1 TDCGCDRS
9 TPCRRGCCRGL
20 PGQIILSGHQTAD
33 PWAFLRAA
41 SLSGL
46 ILIADLCRSSRTRF
60 WVVGGRG
67 TATARSSSR
76 RRRLGPIFRV
86 PSTGADP
93 SAVTRLTPPQ
103 SGHRFPQF
111 LPDGRHFLYYAISG
125 TRETRGVYVGQID
138 GSEAHRVL
146 DADAAAVYAASG

>member
-1 TDCGCDRS
+1 VG
-9 TPCRRGCCRGL
+9 
-20 PGQIILSGHQTAD
+20 
-33 PWAFLRAA
+33 AA

-86 PSTGADP
+86 PSTGAEP

-146 DADAAAVYAASG
+146 DADAAAVYAASGQLLFVRQGTLFAQQFDPVRLALGGTPIAVAERL